1 VSPFTFLSLPLILF
15 NKCHVPY
22 PEWSGINALLY
33 YGPTLVLAIGL
44 SGETTTLFVAGGIGI
59 VQLIAVLPA
68 ILFIDSVGRK
78 KLLRGGS
85 TVMASAHLG
94 IAILVRSRFNAHSM
108 KSLSDEGWLG
118 VVGDTIPKRLV
129 RAPPGGLDGSGM
141 YLPFHVCVR
150 RQLWSHRVGPP

>member
-1 VSPFTFLSLPLILF
+1 MLLFGPSKIVLIG
-15 NKCHVPY
+15 VPCS
-22 PEWSGINALLY
+22 EWSGINALLY

-85 TVMASAHLG
+85 AVMVSAHLG
-94 IAILVRSRFNAHSM
+94 IAILVCSSFYLVVLRHHCPM
-108 KSLSDEGWLG
+108 KSDWVL
-118 VVGDTIPKRLV
+118 
-129 RAPPGGLDGSGM
+129 
-141 YLPFHVCVR
+141 
-150 RQLWSHRVGPP
+150 